1 MSPKGS
7 AQELTSVN
15 SAAAEPKAMVA
26 KAKPRPVRRALQK
39 SAREVAVRADNRA
52 WERIRPVRASDEIVA
67 QFRNALFEG
76 HLGPGDPVGTEA
88 DLAEQFGVSRMSVRE
103 ALRTLEASGIV
114 EVKRG
119 AQGGARIAQGD
130 PNRFADGL
138 AVQLK
143 LVGVNPVDA
152 LAAQLGLEWVAAQ
165 LAASV
170 ASPNELQE
178 MERYIALSEG
188 ATGTPL
194 FTEHS
199 MGFHDAVAVAS
210 HNWAVITGL
219 RAIRE
224 LLREIHR
231 QPAQPAREER
241 VLTFHH
247 QIFQAIREHEA
258 EKAGQLM
265 LRHIGITRA
274 NNVGEADPRIAGDFC
289 A

>member
-1 MSPKGS
+1 MSRDS
-7 AQELTSVN
+7 SVQEVPRVKPVAT
-15 SAAAEPKAMVA
+15 AAKARA
-26 KAKPRPVRRALQK
+26 ATAKPRPAKPAPQATVTGAP
-39 SAREVAVRADNRA
+39 RADNRA

-103 ALRTLEASGIV
+103 ALRTLEAGGIV

-119 AQGGARIAQGD
+119 AQGGARIARGD
-130 PNRFADGL
+130 PNRFAEGL

-165 LAASV
+165 LAAYV
-170 ASPNELQE
+170 ATPAEIQE
-178 MERYIALSEG
+178 MERQIVLAEK
-188 ATGTPL
+188 AAGTSR

-199 MGFHDAVAVAS
+199 MAFHDAVAVAS
-210 HNWAVITGL
+210 HNWAVITAL
-219 RAIRE
+219 HAIRE
-224 LLREIHR
+224 LLRAEHH
-231 QPAQPAREER
+231 QPTRPERVER
-241 VLTFHH
+241 VLNSHRE
-247 QIFQAIREHEA
+247 ILAAIDKHDG

-265 LRHIGITRA
+265 MRHIGTTRA
-274 NNVGEADPRIAGDFC
+274 NVGENEPRLAGDFC